1 MAPGKMG
8 LDRVLQHRDSGNGKT
23 PRYRTSSDRWL
34 FRPTGPRRRGFFPSK
49 ESGLPN
55 PAPGH
60 LDRDLAT
67 ARTATWPRR
76 GLALHLYGAAVDS

>member
-34 FRPTGPRRRGFFPSK
+34 FWPVRTRNTWVLPVEG
-49 ESGLPN
+49 SGHAN

-60 LDRDLAT
+60 LDRDPGHARIAT
-67 ARTATWPRR
+67 RTRR